1 MTDQPLIPQHSD
13 RIDLRV
19 LAAADRADADRLAAL
34 DSAAPLRGGLLVGAE
49 TGGRLIAVISVGD
62 GAVVADPFTR
72 SAAAV
77 ELLRLRARQLG
88 APEEPRPSRLRRVID
103 ALGAGHAHAGLAG
116 SPPGAGGRL
125 LEL

>member
-1 MTDQPLIPQHSD
+1 MPTETADHTD
-13 RIDLRV
+13 RISLRV
-19 LAAADRADADRLAAL
+19 LDAADRAEAERLADL
-34 DSAAPLRGGLLVGAE
+34 DSAAALGGDLVIGAE
-49 TGGRLIAVISVGD
+49 MDGRLLAAISVAD
-62 GAVVADPFTR
+62 GTVVADPFTR

-88 APEEPRPSRLRRVID
+88 APAPKRPSRLRRALD
-103 ALGAGHAHAGLAG
+103 ALGTGRARAGLAG